1 MVKQNDWDKSRAEI
15 WLHGNPIL
23 LIIKLLRL
31 QPIEMA
37 EAPFNRLYH
46 MHGKIQAQHQ
56 ALSSQTFNARNC
68 IDDNL
73 QLTSYELLIFHQL
86 QFV

>member
-1 MVKQNDWDKSRAEI
+1 MVKQNDWDKLGAEI
-15 WLHGNPIL
+15 WLHGNPIW

-31 QPIEMA
+31 QPIETA
-37 EAPFNRLYH
+37 EALFNRLCH
-46 MHGKIQAQHQ
+46 MHGKNQAQHQ
-56 ALSSQTFNARNC
+56 ALSSQTFNVRNC
-68 IDDNL
+68 IDDNI